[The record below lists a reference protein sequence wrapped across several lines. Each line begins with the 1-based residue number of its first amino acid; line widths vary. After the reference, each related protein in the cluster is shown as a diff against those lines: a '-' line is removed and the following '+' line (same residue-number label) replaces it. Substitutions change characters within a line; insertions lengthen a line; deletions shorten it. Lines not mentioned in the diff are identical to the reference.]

1 MIVRRLERV
10 VAVVHQLRDVR
21 REGREQEAAH
31 AYVVNEH
38 PTFVNDVD
46 HVERLAV
53 LAVGADVVEH
63 LLDSPS
69 RSDGDVVR
77 RHQATDAVF
86 GIAQELD
93 GAGALLVA
101 QEREQLFRDRAGQ
114 LFQKGRAVVVG
125 HRVEYGRHVLLAHRL
140 DEFLLLCVR
149 QILEGLGRE
158 VARKHPEEKRLI
170 VGVNPA
176 DEVCDL
182 RRRQFFERLAQARE
196 VARADG
202 GL

>member
-1 MIVRRLERV
+1 MVVRRLERV

-21 REGREQEAAH
+21 ARWREKETSH

-38 PTFVNDVD
+38 SGFVNDVD

-63 LLDSPS
+63 LLHSPA

-77 RHQATDAVF
+77 RHLATDAAV
-86 GIAQELD
+86 GVAQELD

-114 LFQKGRAVVVG
+114 FFQKGCAVVVG
-125 HRVEYGRHVLLAHRL
+125 HRVEYGRH
-140 DEFLLLCVR
+140 FLLP
-149 QILEGLGRE
+149 
-158 VARKHPEEKRLI
+158 H
-170 VGVNPA
+170 
-176 DEVCDL
+176 
-182 RRRQFFERLAQARE
+182 
-196 VARADG
+196 
-202 GL
+202 